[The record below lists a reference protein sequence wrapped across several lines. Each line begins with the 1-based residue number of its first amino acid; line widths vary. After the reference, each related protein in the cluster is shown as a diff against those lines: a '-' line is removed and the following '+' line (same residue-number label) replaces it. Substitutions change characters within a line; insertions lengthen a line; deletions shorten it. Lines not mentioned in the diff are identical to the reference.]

1 MLRRLKVHR
10 YRNVAPG
17 TELHF
22 SEGHHVLLGPNGGG
36 KTTLLTLITAV
47 LRGEFRDFGDE
58 EFDLEYEF
66 VDRGALLAARV
77 ARVRRQVEGETIP
90 TQWDERVNADVLL
103 ADGESRRLRS
113 QNSQVLVDDAP
124 GARRVEPLALRLH
137 RQLRYAMFGADVTKE
152 VPDFTC
158 DGVKRFD
165 EGVAFFR
172 SLLGTESIDQDGRM
186 MLRVMGSLVA
196 GEPPIAAYHFFL
208 SPLIDQL
215 LKAWKTSGDRDRL
228 QVDVTEMGS
237 LAEVVPLLGMRS
249 GLFRMDLG
257 RNERNEG
264 WVDFTYD
271 RFQFRFTRRDGTHV
285 IDEHLSFGQKRLL
298 AFLFYAWANQGPIV
312 ADELVDGMHHRWIE
326 HCLKAIGDRQAFLS
340 SQSPLLMDFFGF
352 DSAEAVRR
360 CFVLCDLEVQGDR
373 ELMRWRSMTAE
384 EADQFFDAYQVGIQ
398 HVSEILRDRG
408 LW

>member
-22 SEGHHVLLGPNGGG
+22 SDGHHVLLGPNGGG
-36 KTTLLTLITAV
+36 KTTLLTLIPAV
-47 LRGEFRDFGDE
+47 LRGEFSGLGDE
-58 EFDLEYEF
+58 EFDLEYEM
-66 VDRGALLAARV
+66 VEAAARLD
-77 ARVRRQVEGETIP
+77 VRIAWMRRRTDADSAP
-90 TQWDERVNADVLL
+90 TRWDGAVNATMQMEGSAPRSLS
-103 ADGESRRLRS
+103 ANNESVTI
-113 QNSQVLVDDAP
+113 NGKPAAV
-124 GARRVEPLALRLH
+124 RVGPLDLRLH
-137 RQLRYAMFGADVTKE
+137 RSVRYALFGVDAKDD

-158 DGVKRFD
+158 DTVKRFD
-165 EGVAFFR
+165 EGLAFFH
-172 SLLGTESIDQDGRM
+172 SLLGTGSIDADGPLRLEIFGRPPEQFPSAVLHVLLSRSIDQW
-186 MLRVMGSLVA
+186 LRVW
-196 GEPPIAAYHFFL
+196 
-208 SPLIDQL
+208 Q
-215 LKAWKTSGDRDRL
+215 TSAERDRL
-228 QVDVTEMGS
+228 QLRISDLGELADVVD
-237 LAEVVPLLGMRS
+237 LLGMKS
-249 GLFRMDLG
+249 GVFRADLG
-257 RNERNEG
+257 RNDRDARGEQF
-264 WVDFTYD
+264 VYD
-271 RFQFRFTRRDGTHV
+271 RFQFRFTRRDGTYV

-373 ELMRWRSMTAE
+373 ELMRWRSMTPE